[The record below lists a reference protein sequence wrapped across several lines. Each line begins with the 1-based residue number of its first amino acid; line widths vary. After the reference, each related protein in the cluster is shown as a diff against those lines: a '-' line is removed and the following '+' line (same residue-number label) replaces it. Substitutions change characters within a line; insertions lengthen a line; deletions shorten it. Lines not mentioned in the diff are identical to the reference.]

1 MCTNC
6 AHVGVCKYTYETDA
20 GEIKSMFKTCDDF
33 IQNQMDIPTFL
44 REANRLGYIVR
55 KKKK

>member
-1 MCTNC
+1 MCSNC
-6 AHVGVCKYTYETDA
+6 AHAGVCKYTYETPE
-20 GEIKSMFKTCDDF
+20 GETRSMFKTCNDYV
-33 IQNQMDIPTFL
+33 QGQMDIPVFL